1 MKKLILR
8 YLKNV
13 DDKVSFKIEEQTH
26 RVYEFGNVDRGDTF
40 IASNGIKFISMSYP
54 DLYTYEDNKTVVC
67 FRGSNEDEDDKNLA
81 VSSVIWKRIKV
92 AVKEYNEFYGYF
104 DECILDDPNEPIKD
118 IVPKEMFIIDIKGE

>member
-13 DDKVSFKIEEQTH
+13 DDKVYFKIEEQSH
-26 RVYEFGNVDRGDTF
+26 REYGFGDSGNADTRAF
-40 IASNGIKFISMSYP
+40 YGSNKIKLFSMQFPAKYP
-54 DLYTYEDNKTVVC
+54 HGSGVNKTVVC

-118 IVPKEMFIIDIKGE
+118 IVPREMFIID

>member
-13 DDKVSFKIEEQTH
+13 DDKVYFKIEEQSH

-54 DLYTYEDNKTVVC
+54 DLYTYNDNRTSVC
-67 FRGSNEDEDDKNLA
+67 FRGSNEDKDDKNLA

-92 AVKEYNEFYGYF
+92 AVKEYNVHFGNF
-104 DECILDDPNEPIKD
+104 DECILGDPNEPIKD
-118 IVPKEMFIIDIKGE
+118 IVPKEMFMVD